1 MPNYNKCYIYKI
13 CCKDPTITDCYIGST
28 TNIIRRRSDHKSA
41 CTCISRRA
49 YNRYVYTFIRNNG
62 GWENWTMTLLEEFSC
77 ETKMQQLKKERD
89 FIEQLKPTLN
99 KMVPAKHQTGEVYDL
114 KEYRKKYDKEY
125 YDQNKKYILERNR
138 EYNKEYKETN
148 KEAIKEYQQKEI
160 HCPCCN
166 HMINLNNRSNHN
178 RTKKHIRNSSSQSD
192 TPVTSDSES
201 D

>member
-28 TNIIRRRSDHKSA
+28 TNIIRRRSDHKSS
-41 CTCISRRA
+41 CTCISNRA

-99 KMVPAKHQTGEVYDL
+99 KAVPANHQTGDVYDV
-114 KEYRKKYDKEY
+114 
-125 YDQNKKYILERNR
+125 
-138 EYNKEYKETN
+138 KEYKATYRKEN
-148 KEAIKEYQQKEI
+148 VDKIKEAKREYSQKEI

-166 HMINLNNRSNHN
+166 HTIRINDRARHN
-178 RTKKHIRNSSSQSD
+178 RTKKHISNSSSPSD
-192 TPVTSDSES
+192 APTTSDSDS